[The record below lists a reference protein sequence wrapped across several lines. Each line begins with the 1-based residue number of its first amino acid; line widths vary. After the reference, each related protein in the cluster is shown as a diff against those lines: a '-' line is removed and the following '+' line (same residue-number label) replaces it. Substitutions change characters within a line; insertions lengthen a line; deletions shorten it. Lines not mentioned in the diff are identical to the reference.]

1 MIRGDQRIGQVISEN
16 IVQNLP
22 AVQNIQT
29 AGTDEIRNDIV
40 ENPPYRDGDQQ
51 LHRPFDVLFQIKGM
65 VKQKCSVCHQE

>member
-1 MIRGDQRIGQVISEN
+1 MIRGDQRIGQVISKD

-51 LHRPFDVLFQIKGM
+51 LRRSFDVLLQIKGM
-65 VKQKCSVCHQE
+65 VKQKRSVCHQK